1 MKEYTIN
8 MREDGSRI
16 IAKSYW
22 NPDKSYKAMKEKP
35 YLFEKGM
42 KIVDPWGMVVTISQV
57 NKRPSVNGQAPQWTI
72 NVEENR
78 NTYVYYEI
86 AGIFVKELSKEEK
99 VKYCRDNKIPID
111 EIELEN
117 PGLLHG
123 KIAAD
128 MAKKEYNLPKEAQDA
143 IIYHTTGRANM
154 TIYDKILFV
163 ADSTSIDRKYE
174 NTDYFRHIAKK
185 DLDEACIEILK
196 FTIKDRVD
204 EEKLLH
210 INSVYALNYLLKE
223 KNNK

>member
-1 MKEYTIN
+1 MVKL
-8 MREDGSRI
+8 ED
-16 IAKSYW
+16 
-22 NPDKSYKAMKEKP
+22 AMERVQDTLSP
-35 YLFEKGM
+35 
-42 KIVDPWGMVVTISQV
+42 
-57 NKRPSVNGQAPQWTI
+57 KRYEHSVN
-72 NVEENR
+72 VMKKCEE
-78 NTYVYYEI
+78 Y
-86 AGIFVKELSKEEK
+86 AGIYGADVELCKLMGILHDVGKELSKEEK

-174 NTDYFRHIAKK
+174 NTDYFRHIAKE